1 MKMPWEDR
9 TGLAKAA
16 AVLATGFGISLG
28 LCGLNLAGYA
38 AFSHGG
44 DSVFLI
50 PGYLELA
57 GMIVCAAG
65 LLFVLLLFLLKLL
78 FKPLRRPGQPGKE
91 DHP

>member
-16 AVLATGFGISLG
+16 AVLATGLVISLG
-28 LCGLNLAGYA
+28 LCGLNLAAFA
-38 AFSHGG
+38 AFSRGL
-44 DSVFLI
+44 DSPLVVT
-50 PGYLELA
+50 GYLELG
-57 GMIVCAAG
+57 GMAVCAAG

-91 DHP
+91 DQP

>member
-1 MKMPWEDR
+1 MKMPWEGR
-9 TGLAKAA
+9 TGLAKATA
-16 AVLATGFGISLG
+16 ILATGFAISLG

-65 LLFVLLLFLLKLL
+65 LVFVLLLFVLKQI
-78 FKPLRRPGQPGKE
+78 FKPLRRPGRPDKENQP
-91 DHP
+91 